1 MGKFMNI
8 VYTMKGVMGV
18 LEVYEDKVTI
28 TPKGVTGFLTK
39 GLKGTKTI
47 PLFSISAIQFKKSGI
62 TNGYLQFTVP
72 GGNESKAGLRA
83 AAYDENS
90 FIFRGK
96 NEKALEIKEYI
107 EERIQQLRNPQVTSS
122 GPSLSDE
129 LQKLADLKAQGILSE
144 EEFQTAKRRL
154 IEGETDFLS
163 TK

>member
-1 MGKFMNI
+1 
-8 VYTMKGVMGV
+8 MKGVMGV

-28 TPKGVTGFLTK
+28 TPKGVTGFLAK

-62 TNGYLQFTVP
+62 TSGYLQFTVP
-72 GGNESKAGLRA
+72 GGNESKAGLTA
-83 AAYDENS
+83 APYDENS

-107 EERIQQLRNPQVTSS
+107 EERIQQLRNPRVTSS